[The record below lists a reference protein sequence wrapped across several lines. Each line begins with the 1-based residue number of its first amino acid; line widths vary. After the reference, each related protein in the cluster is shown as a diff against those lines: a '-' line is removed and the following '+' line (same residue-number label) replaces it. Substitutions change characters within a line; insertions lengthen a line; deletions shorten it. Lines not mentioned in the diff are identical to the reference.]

1 MAHPTAE
8 IERALAAHARE
19 DDPSLS
25 PASVAAA
32 ARMLA
37 ESLAA
42 LDAARAALGLAG
54 PEGP

>member
-1 MAHPTAE
+1 MARPTAE
-8 IERALAAHARE
+8 IERALAARARE

-25 PASVAAA
+25 PASVEAA

-42 LDAARAALGLAG
+42 LDAARAALGVTGL
-54 PEGP
+54 EGP